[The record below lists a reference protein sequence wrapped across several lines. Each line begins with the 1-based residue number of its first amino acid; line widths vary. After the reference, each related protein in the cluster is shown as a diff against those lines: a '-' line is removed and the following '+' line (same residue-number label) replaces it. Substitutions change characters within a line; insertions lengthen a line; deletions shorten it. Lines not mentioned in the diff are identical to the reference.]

1 MAFTHVSMGLNEHL
15 DFHITDASSTRVV
28 LEFDVSPVHLQE
40 YGQVH
45 GGVYCAVVEQSAS
58 LGADLAVGTELAT
71 VGVANQ
77 TDFLRPCRDGKVTAV
92 ATPIHQGRLQQL
104 WQVIITNSADKVLAR
119 GQVRFQ
125 NLPLEAKQR

>member
-1 MAFTHVSMGLNEHL
+1 MTFTHVSMGLNQHL

-28 LEFDVSPVHLQE
+28 LEFEVASVHLQE

-45 GGVYCAVVEQSAS
+45 GGVYCAAVEQSAS
-58 LGADLAVGTELAT
+58 LGAAIAVGPDAAT

-77 TDFLRPCRDGKVTAV
+77 TDFLRPCREGLVTVV

-104 WQVIITNSADKVLAR
+104 WQVIITNSADKILAR

-125 NLPLEAKQR
+125 NLPLEAKSR

>member
-1 MAFTHVSMGLNEHL
+1 MTFTHVSMGLNQHL
-15 DFHITDASSTRVV
+15 GFQITDASSTRVV
-28 LEFDVSPVHLQE
+28 LEFEVAPVHLQE

-45 GGVYCAVVEQSAS
+45 GGVYCAAVEQSAS
-58 LGADLAVGTELAT
+58 LGAAIAVGSEAAT

-77 TDFLRPCRDGKVTAV
+77 TDFLRPCREGNVTVV

-104 WQVIITNSADKVLAR
+104 WLVIITNSADKVLAR

-125 NLPLEAKQR
+125 NLPLEAKTR